1 MQASGDTVKS
11 TNEDLIDL
19 VHFLRRSAVKNKSR
33 VWRAAADQLERSKT
47 RRREVNISRLAR
59 FTSSGD
65 TVLVPGKV
73 LGSGTI
79 SHPVKVA
86 AFNFSSL
93 AAKAVT
99 EAGGEC
105 LSIRELVESN
115 PSGAGI
121 RLLG

>member
-1 MQASGDTVKS
+1 MKS
-11 TNEDLIDL
+11 TNEDLIGL
-19 VHFLRRSAVKNKSR
+19 IQFLRRSSVKNESK
-33 VWRAAADQLERSKT
+33 VWRAAADQLERSKR

-59 FTSSGD
+59 FTSSGE

-79 SHPVKVA
+79 DHPLKVA
-86 AFNFSSL
+86 AFNFSSS

-115 PSGAGI
+115 PNGAGVK
-121 RLLG
+121 LLG